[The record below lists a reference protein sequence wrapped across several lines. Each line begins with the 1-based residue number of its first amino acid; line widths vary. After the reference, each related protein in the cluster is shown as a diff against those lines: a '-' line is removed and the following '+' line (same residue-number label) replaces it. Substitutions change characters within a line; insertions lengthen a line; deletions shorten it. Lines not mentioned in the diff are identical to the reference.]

1 MKYPLSAL
9 EALRERER
17 DQAARALA
25 DAQDALSRCAEL
37 VVAAARAH
45 QGSLDALAAHSHSQ
59 SSGAPVGAVDLQR
72 RAAYRDRL
80 VSERDAR
87 ATELAAARAREVEA
101 QAHVDGAREALAAA
115 RAGHRAVEL
124 HHEAHRAEQRA
135 AAQAREDEALEEVA
149 SLRSRA

>member
-37 VVAAARAH
+37 VAAAARAH
-45 QGSLDALAAHSHSQ
+45 QGALDALAAHSQ
-59 SSGAPVGAVDLQR
+59 PSGAPAGAVDLQR

-80 VSERDAR
+80 ASERDAR

-101 QAHVDGAREALAAA
+101 QACVDGAREALAAA